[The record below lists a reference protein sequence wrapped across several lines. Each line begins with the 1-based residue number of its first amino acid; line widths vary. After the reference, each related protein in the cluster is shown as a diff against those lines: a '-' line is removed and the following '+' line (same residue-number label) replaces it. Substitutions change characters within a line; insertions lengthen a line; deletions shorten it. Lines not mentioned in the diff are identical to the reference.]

1 MDLNKISVKQQGGQ
15 MIPQQPGMQQQPQ
28 VDPAIQ
34 QISMFFKQ
42 SVEQGMKPEEVVMG
56 LIQKEVDQNT
66 IVQALMSVGYQEN
79 DLQVL
84 FQNIQEQ
91 QQPADPTAQQINQDP
106 QQLARQQEIQEGQE
120 GLNVNIDPIQMAKSG
135 IEIKPEN
142 EGKFTAWA
150 KARGMGVQEAARKVM
165 ANKDRYPT
173 RIVKMANF
181 AKNAAGWNKQEGGTV
196 EIQKLSEDGKNIIT
210 ERDGMTILTDNPYD
224 NQDAKSQVNLNNIEI
239 QIKLLQQQAA
249 IAKAQEEAAAKLA
262 LLEMPQQKQ
271 EGGEFKPHFMYKGKR
286 KIRAKDMETHLRL
299 KEAGYTHDAPKA
311 KTGEEVVVSTEE
323 DKVIDNGTV
332 YNPTYISPSA
342 FHTGKRFSPSNLVNS
357 VMDFGTTLFGGQDN
371 NQDGVKDGTF
381 RDLKKKTLSNKINK
395 YANAGINLT
404 NIDTSDDNLAN
415 IENFLTQYRLEN
427 PNIGD
432 AIENLPEIKT
442 NENDLNNVIDN
453 SKTWLKENVGD
464 LGKGAQGLYD
474 ALFNMTNTNTQST
487 QTPGIIPEQ
496 NKGFQIGGEKNEPL
510 IFKEWVM
517 QDPITRGTANA
528 QQEYQSYVD
537 NFVVADVTESPDAD
551 SLFQKI
557 NMPELDFDFGG
568 VSGALT
574 RAYDSNA
581 MRGFEGITGKAI
593 PIISNINDYLED
605 KDDSGYVDAFNK
617 TGADFAY
624 GTDTDPMFK
633 KGKGPDIN
641 TGLFG
646 PDSDKVTG
654 YTDVS
659 KYGGGTNNAGFKAL
673 PKNVQANILQN
684 MQGGGTP
691 GQQIPGM
698 PTKAQL
704 DALTGANKIEFVP
717 RTPQYEYL
725 ASLPEQ
731 SVDFQLPNFVKGS
744 SYNQML
750 VTRLFKDSE
759 LMKLPSQSENFQLD
773 NFKKMQRGGTPGK
786 QIPGTPTKEELDLLV
801 YLNKFNKG
809 FMADGYKPSQEEFDK
824 MTQEE
829 RELYSESFPQNYK
842 IGSDTPS
849 ALDLYKLNYSNSFMA
864 NGSRP
869 NQSEF
874 DTMSQSQKET
884 YAESFPGF
892 YKISSDTP
900 TKEELDAITNKM
912 EMGGNP
918 FNPLKLFTSDLEE
931 YQDKGETPRRRTR
944 TQAEEERSAIQNQL
958 NTESQRIDDYR
969 SNISK
974 IYKGIQTAEN
984 AKNENISEE
993 EKQKRLDEVLGDS
1006 NIKRSIFNYSGDNS
1020 YYGPVFGLDT
1030 VAKPTRD
1037 WVDSVGSGC
1046 TTFGCGIMREA
1057 GATTAD
1063 GSPFPYIA
1071 GNSELNSYIENDTK
1085 NKRTRGG
1092 LQTELMPAGFT
1103 DLKPGDRII
1112 SNYGTDR
1119 ESGDQHTM
1127 IFTGEYNE
1135 NGSPIMMENSG
1146 GVVQGGVNYRSL
1158 YDIKDGKT
1166 LANVDDGLR
1175 VSRYMGSTG
1184 DLNKQLS
1191 TLQAELDAGRF
1202 YQDPSS
1208 ITTLDPYDIE
1218 PLEIS
1223 TPSPD
1228 MSNLQNL
1235 MRQATGGEQGE
1246 AAYLAN
1252 IDRVIKREMA
1262 KAKKGGETVNV
1273 DPRMLAK
1280 LIAAGADIEML

>member
-150 KARGMGVQEAARKVM
+150 KARGMGVQQAARKVM

-181 AKNAAGWNKQEGGTV
+181 AKNAAGWNKAQDGV
-196 EIQKLSEDGKNIIT
+196 EIQKLSDDGRNIIT
-210 ERDGMTILTDNPYD
+210 EKNNMTILKDNPFD
-224 NQDAKSQVNLNNIEI
+224 NQDAKSQVNLNNIQI
-239 QIKLLQQQAA
+239 QMAALQQQAA
-249 IAKAQEEAAAKLA
+249 IAKAQEEYAAKLA
-262 LLEMPQQKQ
+262 LLEMPQQKGEKLNQ
-271 EGGEFKPHFMYKGKR
+271 QKKGGEFKPHFMYKGKR

-342 FHTGKRFSPSNLVNS
+342 FHTGRRFSPSNLVNS

-381 RDLKKKTLSNKINK
+381 RDLKQKTLNNKINK

-404 NIDTSDDNLAN
+404 NIDTSDDNVAN
-415 IENFLTQYRLEN
+415 IENFLTQYRQEN
-427 PNIGD
+427 PNIKD
-432 AIENLPEIKT
+432 AIENLPEVKT
-442 NENDLNNVIDN
+442 NKNDLNNVIDN

-487 QTPGIIPEQ
+487 QTPGIISEQ
-496 NKGFQIGGEKNEPL
+496 NKGFQIGGEKDEPL

-557 NMPELDFDFGG
+557 NMPEFDFDFGG

-581 MRGFEGITGKAI
+581 MRGFEDITGKAK

-646 PDSDKVTG
+646 SDSDKVTG

-731 SVDFQLPNFVKGS
+731 SVDFQLPNFVKDS
-744 SYNQML
+744 SYNEML
-750 VTRLFKDSE
+750 VTRLFEDSE
-759 LMKLPSQSENFQLD
+759 LMKLPTQSENFQLD
-773 NFKKMQRGGTPGK
+773 NFK
-786 QIPGTPTKEELDLLV
+786 
-801 YLNKFNKG
+801 
-809 FMADGYKPSQEEFDK
+809 
-824 MTQEE
+824 
-829 RELYSESFPQNYK
+829 
-842 IGSDTPS
+842 
-849 ALDLYKLNYSNSFMA
+849 
-864 NGSRP
+864 
-869 NQSEF
+869 
-874 DTMSQSQKET
+874 
-884 YAESFPGF
+884 
-892 YKISSDTP
+892 
-900 TKEELDAITNKM
+900 KM

-918 FNPLKLFTSDLEE
+918 FNPLKLFTGDLEE
-931 YQDKGETPRRRTR
+931 YQQKGETSRRRTR
-944 TQAEEERSAIQNQL
+944 AQAEEEMRVLNEQL
-958 NTESQRIDDYR
+958 NTENQ
-969 SNISK
+969 
-974 IYKGIQTAEN
+974 
-984 AKNENISEE
+984 
-993 EKQKRLDEVLGDS
+993 
-1006 NIKRSIFNYSGDNS
+1006 
-1020 YYGPVFGLDT
+1020 
-1030 VAKPTRD
+1030 
-1037 WVDSVGSGC
+1037 
-1046 TTFGCGIMREA
+1046 
-1057 GATTAD
+1057 
-1063 GSPFPYIA
+1063 
-1071 GNSELNSYIENDTK
+1071 
-1085 NKRTRGG
+1085 
-1092 LQTELMPAGFT
+1092 
-1103 DLKPGDRII
+1103 II
-1112 SNYGTDR
+1112 
-1119 ESGDQHTM
+1119 
-1127 IFTGEYNE
+1127 
-1135 NGSPIMMENSG
+1135 
-1146 GVVQGGVNYRSL
+1146 
-1158 YDIKDGKT
+1158 
-1166 LANVDDGLR
+1166 
-1175 VSRYMGSTG
+1175 
-1184 DLNKQLS
+1184 
-1191 TLQAELDAGRF
+1191 
-1202 YQDPSS
+1202 
-1208 ITTLDPYDIE
+1208 
-1218 PLEIS
+1218 
-1223 TPSPD
+1223 
-1228 MSNLQNL
+1228 
-1235 MRQATGGEQGE
+1235 
-1246 AAYLAN
+1246 
-1252 IDRVIKREMA
+1252 
-1262 KAKKGGETVNV
+1262 
-1273 DPRMLAK
+1273 
-1280 LIAAGADIEML
+1280 

>member
-120 GLNVNIDPIQMAKSG
+120 GLNVNIDPIEMAKSG

-150 KARGMGVQEAARKVM
+150 KARGMGVQQAARKVM

-181 AKNAAGWNKQEGGTV
+181 AKNAAGWNKAQDGV
-196 EIQKLSEDGKNIIT
+196 EIQKLSDDGRNIIT
-210 ERDGMTILTDNPYD
+210 EKNNMTILEDNPFD
-224 NQDAKSQVNLNNIEI
+224 NQDAKSQVNLNNIQI
-239 QIKLLQQQAA
+239 QMAALQQQAA
-249 IAKAQEEAAAKLA
+249 IAKAQEEYAAKLA
-262 LLEMPQQKQ
+262 LLEMPQQKGEKLNQ
-271 EGGEFKPHFMYKGKR
+271 QKKGGEFKPHFMYKGKR

-342 FHTGKRFSPSNLVNS
+342 FHTGRRFSPSNLVNS

-381 RDLKKKTLSNKINK
+381 RDLKQKTLNNKINK

-404 NIDTSDDNLAN
+404 NIDTSDDNVAN
-415 IENFLTQYRLEN
+415 IENFLTQYRQEN
-427 PNIGD
+427 PNIKD
-432 AIENLPEIKT
+432 AIENLPEVKT
-442 NENDLNNVIDN
+442 NKNDLNNVIDN

-487 QTPGIIPEQ
+487 QTPGIISEQ
-496 NKGFQIGGEKNEPL
+496 NKGFQIGGEKDEPL

-557 NMPELDFDFGG
+557 NMPEFDFDFGG

-581 MRGFEGITGKAI
+581 MRGFEDITGKAK

-646 PDSDKVTG
+646 SDSDKVTG

-731 SVDFQLPNFVKGS
+731 SVDFQLPNFVKDS
-744 SYNQML
+744 SYNEML
-750 VTRLFKDSE
+750 VTRLFEDSE
-759 LMKLPSQSENFQLD
+759 LMKLPTQSENFQLD
-773 NFKKMQRGGTPGK
+773 NFK
-786 QIPGTPTKEELDLLV
+786 
-801 YLNKFNKG
+801 
-809 FMADGYKPSQEEFDK
+809 
-824 MTQEE
+824 
-829 RELYSESFPQNYK
+829 
-842 IGSDTPS
+842 
-849 ALDLYKLNYSNSFMA
+849 
-864 NGSRP
+864 
-869 NQSEF
+869 
-874 DTMSQSQKET
+874 
-884 YAESFPGF
+884 
-892 YKISSDTP
+892 
-900 TKEELDAITNKM
+900 KM

-918 FNPLKLFTSDLEE
+918 FNPLKLFTGDLEE
-931 YQDKGETPRRRTR
+931 YQQKGETSRRRTR
-944 TQAEEERSAIQNQL
+944 AQAEEEMRVLNEQL
-958 NTESQRIDDYR
+958 NTENQRLQGYQ
-969 SNISK
+969 SNIDK
-974 IYKGIQTAEN
+974 IYRGLLTAKEGEN
-984 AKNENISEE
+984 D
-993 EKQKRLDEVLGDS
+993 DEVQTELDKILENS
-1006 NIKRSIFNYSGDNS
+1006 SINRSIFNASKDQYGDNI
-1020 YYGPVFGLDT
+1020 VGLDT
-1030 VAKPTRD
+1030 VPQVTRN
-1037 WVDSVGSGC
+1037 WLNSGTTAGYGC
-1046 TTFGCGIMREA
+1046 TSYGCGIMRSA
-1057 GATTAD
+1057 GATTED
-1063 GSPFPYIA
+1063 GKPIPIIS
-1071 GNSELNSYIENDTK
+1071 GNSQLNGMIEN
-1085 NKRTRGG
+1085 NRGG
-1092 LQTELMPAGFT
+1092 LQMQLMDPGYS
-1103 DLKPGDRII
+1103 DLQPGDRVV
-1112 SNYGTDR
+1112 SNYST
-1119 ESGDQHTM
+1119 SGGEGNAHTM
-1127 IFTGEYNE
+1127 IFTGDYDKS
-1135 NGSPIMMENSG
+1135 GSPIMMENSG
-1146 GVVQGGVNYRSL
+1146 GQVDGGVSYRSL
-1158 YDIKDGKT
+1158 NSIKGYQDT
-1166 LANVDDGLR
+1166 SDPNSGLR
-1175 VSRYMGSTG
+1175 VTRYIGSTG
-1184 DLNKQLS
+1184 GLNNQIS
-1191 TLQAELDAGRF
+1191 NLQTELDADRF

-1208 ITTLDPYDIE
+1208 ITTLEPYDIE

-1223 TPSPD
+1223 PSLEMGFPGSD
-1228 MSNLQNL
+1228 LQKL
-1235 MRQATGGEQGE
+1235 MKQATGGEQGE

-1252 IDRVIKREMA
+1252 RDRVIKREMA